1 MNRYLRF
8 SLVGRLGALVA
19 VTAILP
25 GCWQNNPYRTL
36 HLPPPAAPTMNTTA
50 ADPYLWLEDVTAAKS
65 LDWVRQQNAVSTKE
79 LEASPDFAPLRQ
91 RLLAI
96 LDSKERIPSVAKH
109 GKFYYNYW
117 RDQKN
122 PRGLLRRTSL
132 EEFKKAQPAWETV
145 LDLDLLSTAEK
156 ENWVWKGEN
165 FLEPDYDRCL
175 IVLSRGGADA
185 SVYREFDPNRK
196 EFIADG
202 FKLPEAKSRVD
213 WRNRD
218 TLYVATDY
226 GPGSLTKSG
235 YPRIVKEWKRGT
247 PLADAR
253 VVFEGKVEDVSAS
266 ASVAHDHGRVYEFAH
281 RAPTFFTS
289 EVFVRRQDAFV
300 RLDKPADAQVHT
312 FADWLLLKLRA
323 DWTVGGQTHAG
334 GSLLAVNFDAFLQG
348 RRQFT
353 TLFEPTPRKSLASI
367 SATKNFLI
375 LNELENV
382 RSRPWLLRETGGHWT
397 RTPIEAPAFG
407 NVEVHGIDDDESD
420 DYFMTVTDFLTP
432 SSLYLGTAGRAEREK
447 LKGLP
452 DFFRTDGLEI
462 QQFEAV
468 SKDGTRVPYFQVSR
482 QGLKLDGKTPT
493 LLYGYGGFEISMLPN
508 YSPGSGAAWLER
520 GGVFVLANIR
530 GGGEFGPRWHHAAR
544 KENRQLAYDDFIA
557 IAEQLIA
564 RRVTSPKHLGIQGGS
579 NGGLLMGV
587 MLTQRPELFGAIVCQ
602 VPLLDMRRY
611 HQMLAGASWMDEFGD
626 PDQPAEWAF
635 IKKYSP
641 YQNVAPGRPYPRVLF
656 TTSTRDDRVHP
667 GHARKMVARL
677 KEQGHDVLYYEN
689 IEGGHGGS
697 ANNQQAAYMSA
708 LAYTFLWNQLK

>member
-25 GCWQNNPYRTL
+25 GCWQDNPYRTL

-50 ADPYLWLEDVTAAKS
+50 ADLYLWLEDVTAAKS

>member
-25 GCWQNNPYRTL
+25 GCWQDNPYRTL

-300 RLDKPADAQVHT
+300 RLEKPADAQVHT